1 MFMDL
6 SLVAVRYVYDIL
18 REREREREEATDR
31 KPKLKSRNV
40 RLLQENAFDI
50 I

>member
-1 MFMDL
+1 MDL

-18 REREREREEATDR
+18 RERERERGSYGSET
-31 KPKLKSRNV
+31 KLKSRNV